1 LKLLFDQNLSPRLVA
16 MLADL
21 YPGSVHVRNL
31 GLKAVDDRKLWSVA
45 KADGSTV
52 VTKDGDFA
60 QLALLYGQPPKVI
73 WLRIGNCTTADVERL
88 IRKCQRQIAD
98 FDGNS
103 EAALLALTA

>member
-1 LKLLFDQNLSPRLVA
+1 